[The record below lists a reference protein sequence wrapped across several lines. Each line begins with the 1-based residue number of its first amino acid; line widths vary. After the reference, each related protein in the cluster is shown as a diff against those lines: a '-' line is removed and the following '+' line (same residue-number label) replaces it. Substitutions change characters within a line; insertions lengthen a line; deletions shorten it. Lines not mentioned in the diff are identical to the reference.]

1 MKRITHEDEIESAAI
16 RALFNYWRSK
26 CPEGGIPRRADI
38 DPVEIPRLMPNLLI
52 VNIEYEPFRV
62 KYRLV
67 GTRIVEMTGFEFTGK
82 YLDEIAL
89 EDFEGPFQEC
99 YQTACETKSPI
110 ITRIKWRLS
119 PDIVAEY
126 DVCFLPL
133 SDDGETANMALSLE
147 CYENLERDYTLF
159 AGRAYRAG
167 TKDSGS

>member
-1 MKRITHEDEIESAAI
+1 MQRITDEDEIESAAI

-38 DPVEIPRLMPNLLI
+38 DPVDIPGLMPNLLI
-52 VNIEYEPFRV
+52 VDIERDPFRV
-62 KYRLV
+62 RYRLV

-89 EDFEGPFQEC
+89 DNFEGPFEEC
-99 YQTACETKSPI
+99 YRAACETKSAI
-110 ITRIKWRLS
+110 MTRIKWSLS

-133 SDDGETANMALSLE
+133 SDDGETVNMALSLE
-147 CYENLERDYTLF
+147 CYENVERDYTLF
-159 AGRAYRAG
+159 GGRAYGGALKPPNG
-167 TKDSGS
+167 

>member
-38 DPVEIPRLMPNLLI
+38 DPVEIPRLMPSLLI
-52 VNIEYEPFRV
+52 VDIEYDPFRV

-89 EDFEGPFQEC
+89 PNFEGPFEEC
-99 YQTACETKSPI
+99 YQVACETKSPV
-110 ITRIKWRLS
+110 ITRIKWSLS

-147 CYENLERDYTLF
+147 CYENVERDFTLF
-159 AGRAYRAG
+159 AGRVYNAG
-167 TKDSGS
+167 TKGPGS